1 MQEETFDYE
10 GFKKGALERLK
21 NGEELTG
28 KDGVF
33 TPLIKNILEASLEG
47 ELEAHLM
54 KTRQSNRRN
63 GKMSKQLKTAH
74 GTIDLNTPRDRESSF
89 EPQLIKKRQ
98 TSLGKSLD
106 DKILALYGFG
116 MSYRDI
122 CEHLNDL
129 YGIELSEATL
139 SGITDK
145 IIPLVKEW
153 QSRPLEA
160 IYPIVWLDAIHYK
173 VKEDARVLTKAVHCV
188 LGVNLEGRKELLGM
202 YISER
207 EAASFWLSVLTDLK
221 SRGVQDIF
229 IACIDNLTGFKD
241 AIATLFPQT
250 DIQQCIIHQIRNSL
264 RYVPYKQQ
272 KAFIADLKTVYK
284 AVNLEQAEVAL
295 LDMDEK
301 WGKKYPTVLRSWKE
315 NWTELSAFFKYAEP
329 IRRVIYTTNTIEGF
343 HAQLRKV
350 TKTKRVFSSDMALL
364 KLLYLI
370 QENITKKWTMPMYDW
385 KNTLSQFSIIF
396 ADRCP

>member
-1 MQEETFDYE
+1 MKEEFDYE
-10 GFKKGALERLK
+10 SFKHQALERIK
-21 NGEELTG
+21 QGGELTG
-28 KDGVF
+28 KDGVL
-33 TPLIKNILEASLEG
+33 TPLIKDIIEASLEG
-47 ELEAHLM
+47 EMEAHLL
-54 KTRQSNRRN
+54 KKSHGNRRN
-63 GKMSKQLKTAH
+63 GKMSKQLKTSH
-74 GTIDLNTPRDRESSF
+74 GVIDLDTPRDRESSF
-89 EPQLIKKRQ
+89 EPQLVRKRQ

-106 DKILALYGFG
+106 DKILALYSLG

-122 CEHLNDL
+122 TAHLEDM
-129 YGIELSEATL
+129 YGIEVSEATL
-139 SGITDK
+139 SSVTDK
-145 IIPLVKEW
+145 VLPLVKEW

-173 VKEDARVLTKAVHCV
+173 VREDARILTKAVHCV

-202 YISER
+202 YLSER

-221 SRGVQDIF
+221 NRGVQDMF
-229 IACIDNLTGFKD
+229 IACIDNLTGFKE
-241 AIATLFPQT
+241 AIASIYPQT
-250 DIQQCIIHQIRNSL
+250 DIQQCIIHQIRNSM

-272 KAFIADLKTVYK
+272 KAFMTDLKAVYK
-284 AVNLEQAEVAL
+284 AVNIEQAEIAL
-295 LDMDEK
+295 LDLEEK
-301 WGKKYPTVLRSWKE
+301 WGKKYPAVLRSWND

-364 KLLYLI
+364 KLLYLV
-370 QENITKKWTMPMYDW
+370 QENITKKWVMPMHDW

-396 ADRCP
+396 GDRCP